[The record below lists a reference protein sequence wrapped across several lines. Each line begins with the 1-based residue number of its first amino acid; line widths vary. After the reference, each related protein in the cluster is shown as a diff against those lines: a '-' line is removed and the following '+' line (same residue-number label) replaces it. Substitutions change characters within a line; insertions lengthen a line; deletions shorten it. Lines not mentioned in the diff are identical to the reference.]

1 MFHTSGDKVDSRGF
15 DTAVAQYI
23 RQARHIP
30 ADLVERSGEQVPEI
44 VGEHLPRLHAGLF
57 TDGFH
62 LRPNLLARQRT
73 TASGEKQLT
82 GGDFVFFWRI

>member
-1 MFHTSGDKVDSRGF
+1 MLHTGGDEIDACGF
-15 DTAVAQYI
+15 DAAVPEDIGQPCY
-23 RQARHIP
+23 IP
-30 ADLVERSGEQVPEI
+30 ADLVERPGEQMPEI
-44 VGEHLPRLHAGLF
+44 VGKHLPGLHTRLF

-62 LRPNLLARQRT
+62 LRPNLLTRQRT